1 MMEVFNSV
9 AQDQLQM
16 AAGRREVVRSET
28 HPSSDAGPVH
38 WAIYAVV
45 IAAAIAIWLITFR
58 SPLWLD
64 ETVSM
69 YLIQGGWAGMMSRQ
83 VWPDSPTYSCLLWL
97 WTKAMGTAELTL
109 RLSSLLPML
118 AAVYLLYR
126 AALKLFDRELAFL
139 TAIVFCIHPIIVF
152 AAIDIRPY
160 AFAAL
165 AINAA
170 ILVLV
175 SMRENDS
182 DWLAALL
189 GFTAACIVQFQLLF
203 AVILP
208 ALAIGLIVLR
218 MQDRRT
224 LWRQLTIALAVFAVA
239 VIPAIP
245 RLEYMAH
252 TSGTHVFSEKPS
264 LVELGSTLTHKGLI
278 AILLVAG
285 VAAAVLRRLDLQSR
299 WDRWR
304 VLVCTSLALVP
315 IVTLY
320 GLSVSTSIHV
330 FVPRYRLVA
339 IPGIALCWALI
350 ASRIDSRVLRLLV
363 CVSAVA
369 ATGYVH
375 WTTPFLR
382 QHQYSWK
389 YALQVVEKNA
399 SADNAPVVMFSDI
412 PEADYMKMPT
422 GAAILNS
429 GILPPLSYYKLSVPV
444 VPLPRTLNQETVRAG
459 SQFLEAESHRRFLAA
474 AFAQSW
480 ASMDWL
486 AKQAAPTHEVRKLGE
501 FDGVEVMEFVPRAD
515 ASSLR

>member
-1 MMEVFNSV
+1 MMETFDTV
-9 AQDQLQM
+9 AQPKFQM
-16 AAGRREVVRSET
+16 AADAVGLARPPERLT
-28 HPSSDAGPVH
+28 SDGGPVY
-38 WAIYAVV
+38 WVIYAIT
-45 IAAAIAIWLITFR
+45 IAAAFGVWLFTFR

-69 YLIQGGWAGMMSRQ
+69 YLIQGGWRGILSRE

-118 AAVYLLYR
+118 VAVYLLYR
-126 AALKLFDRELAFL
+126 AARALFDRELAFL
-139 TAIVFCIHPIIVF
+139 TAIVFCVHPIIIF

-175 SMRENDS
+175 SMRENQS
-182 DWLAALL
+182 NWLAALL
-189 GFTAACIVQFQLLF
+189 GLTAACIVQFQLLF

-208 ALAIGLIVLR
+208 ALAICLVALR
-218 MQDRRT
+218 LHDRKT
-224 LWRQLTIALAVFAVA
+224 LWRQLAIALAVFAVA

-252 TSGTHVFSEKPS
+252 TSGTHVFSEKPR
-264 LVELGSTLTHKGLI
+264 LVELISTLTHKGLI
-278 AILLVAG
+278 AILFVAG
-285 VAAAVLRRLDLQSR
+285 IAAAFMRRLDLKSR
-299 WDRWR
+299 WDRWQ
-304 VLVCTSLALVP
+304 LLLCASLALVP
-315 IVTLY
+315 ILTLY
-320 GLSVSTSIHV
+320 GLSVSTPVHV

-363 CVSAVA
+363 CILAVV
-369 ATGYVH
+369 ATGYIH

-389 YALQVVEKNA
+389 SALQVVEKNA
-399 SADNAPVVMFSDI
+399 STDNAPVVMFSDI

-422 GAAILNS
+422 GDAILNS

-444 VPLPRTLNQETVRAG
+444 VPLPRTLNQETVSAG
-459 SQFLEAESHRRFLAA
+459 SRFLKQEADQRFLAA

-480 ASMDWL
+480 ESLDWL
-486 AKQAAPTHEVRKLGE
+486 VKQAAVTHQVRELGE
-501 FDGVEVMEFVPRAD
+501 FDGVKVMEFVPRSE
-515 ASSLR
+515 ASPLR